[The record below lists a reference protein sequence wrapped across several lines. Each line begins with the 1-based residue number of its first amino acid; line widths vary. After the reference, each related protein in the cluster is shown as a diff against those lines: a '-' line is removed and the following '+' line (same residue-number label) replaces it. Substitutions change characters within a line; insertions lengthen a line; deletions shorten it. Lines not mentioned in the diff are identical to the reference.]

1 MANDTLIKTFNIPAN
16 VMKQYARFT
25 SLELYPDR
33 VVGKG
38 SKLGDV
44 NYFFKNYM
52 TIRWTPANL
61 GTQFAQLV
69 FITHENASNVV
80 SANNLNTLNDV
91 NRIPFCSGMFSYA
104 PANDYVK
111 EIYSEI
117 IKVFDEYKSKE
128 DENTG
133 AQIIQQTSSAD
144 ELKKFKELL
153 DMGVI
158 SQDEFDAKKKQLLG
172 L

>member
-1 MANDTLIKTFNIPAN
+1 MVSGTLVKTFDIPAN
-16 VMKQYARFT
+16 VRKQYARFT
-25 SLELYPDR
+25 SLELYTDR
-33 VVGKG
+33 LVGKG

-44 NYFFKNYM
+44 NFFFKNYM

-69 FITHENASNVV
+69 FITQENASNVV
-80 SANNLNTLNDV
+80 AVSNLRMFNDV
-91 NRIPFCSGMFSYA
+91 NRIPFCSGTFSYV
-104 PANDYVK
+104 PANEYVK
-111 EIYSEI
+111 GIYADI
-117 IKVFDEYKSKE
+117 IKVFDEYKANDSAA
-128 DENTG
+128 D
-133 AQIIQQTSSAD
+133 AQTVQQVSAAD

-158 SQDEFDAKKKQLLG
+158 NQEEFDAKKKQLLG

>member
-1 MANDTLIKTFNIPAN
+1 MANGTLVKTFDIPAN
-16 VMKQYARFT
+16 VRKQYARFT
-25 SLELYPDR
+25 SLELYTDR
-33 VVGKG
+33 LVGKG

-44 NYFFKNYM
+44 NFFFKNYM

-69 FITHENASNVV
+69 FITHENASNVISV
-80 SANNLNTLNDV
+80 NNLQMLNDV

-104 PANDYVK
+104 TANEYVK
-111 EIYSEI
+111 GIYADI
-117 IKVFDEYKSKE
+117 IKVFDEYKAKDSNA
-128 DENTG
+128 DV
-133 AQIIQQTSSAD
+133 QPVQQVSAAD

-153 DMGVI
+153 DSGVI
-158 SQDEFDAKKKQLLG
+158 TQEEFDAKKKQLLG